1 MDKNFQNEINEIL
14 FDYNVVLPTNVEQK
28 IYDII
33 SKSFKDGAE
42 SMKNNSI
49 DIFNKFFIEIEPL
62 LSAYMDSDELGELYT
77 NTINK
82 LSDSI

>member
-1 MDKNFQNEINEIL
+1 
-14 FDYNVVLPTNVEQK
+14 
-28 IYDII
+28 
-33 SKSFKDGAE
+33 
-42 SMKNNSI
+42 MKNNSI